1 MGSIVCFH
9 SERAAVGQAETSRFE
24 RGIADDTIELLCMHV
39 VGSAREHAS
48 ELMSALGRRRISESE
63 VKCAEH
69 WRLETEAQRASL
81 RLSNLRRLTWG
92 KALDCSKEIRGM
104 NHAALLRTL
113 ARRAPLL
120 RSLTRRQFVL
130 WPRIAT
136 KQHQPSLR
144 LSSSTRTMASIHI
157 DDKVKALINN
167 SYPQAQDAGDD
178 PHKLSAIAFPHVEVS
193 IGRIL

>member
-1 MGSIVCFH
+1 MLSTGVSR
-9 SERAAVGQAETSRFE
+9 RAARQPPSVEPS
-24 RGIADDTIELLCMHV
+24 
-39 VGSAREHAS
+39 
-48 ELMSALGRRRISESE
+48 
-63 VKCAEH
+63 
-69 WRLETEAQRASL
+69 
-81 RLSNLRRLTWG
+81 TWG

-120 RSLTRRQFVL
+120 QSLTRRQFVH

-136 KQHQPSLR
+136 KQHEPSLR
-144 LSSSTRTMASIHI
+144 LSSSIRTMASIHI

-178 PHKLSAIAFPHVEVS
+178 PHKLSTIAFPHVEVS
-193 IGRIL
+193 TVKKPSNDPINQLTPNTVLPAREGRDRAMAHHLLPRRLCHRGPSKDR